1 MRPLT
6 LAAILSLATTA
17 SAALPPPPQNL
28 VDFPISYDPAA
39 PGPFAANS
47 LLPAPAAINGPI
59 TVHDGHF
66 YSGDT
71 RTRFVGVNFC
81 FGASFPTHADA
92 DIVAVRLARFGINIV
107 RFHHMDTQPFPAGL
121 FDGNTGQLSNEALD
135 RLDYL
140 IAALKKNGIYANINL
155 HVSHS
160 FSRALKLPGAD
171 EAPTADKLIDLFDP
185 TLIEAEKNYARTL
198 LTHVN
203 PYTGNAYTAEPAVA
217 MIEINNEN
225 SIFTWSGEK
234 GIEDLPAPFLAE
246 LQQQWNEWLKNKY
259 TSRDVLETSWNT
271 GVEPLGPNVLND
283 SPLATAGT
291 PNSAWHLEQ
300 HDGAQMSATPLPN
313 NTGVR
318 INTTKLAGPS
328 WHLQFNQSG
337 LALRKNRQYALTFNA
352 AIPATTD
359 SKTPPAPRK
368 IAVSA
373 SQAHDP
379 WHNLGLAADATL
391 TTQPRQFTFYFTAN
405 DSDDN
410 ARISFALGEALGP
423 IDLSNITLTPGGQQG
438 LAPDEDFT
446 GANQEGIPTVRLKSA
461 ETPMT
466 PARNHDWFDFLQSVD
481 ERYFTTMRD
490 FLKNDLHAHAPITG
504 TIGLGALGTLSQSQ
518 MDFVDAH
525 AYWQHPHFPGH
536 QWDPHNWLVPN
547 TPMVDSPTFGTLP
560 GIAAIRVAGKPF
572 TVTEYNHPAPSDW
585 REESVPMLA
594 TIAALQDW
602 DAIFL
607 FDYSSSVHYERD
619 HINDFFDIEGDP
631 ARMLLMPVAA
641 RIFLSGAI
649 HPLPLA
655 APIDITRAESI
666 DNASRFFYNLWPQL
680 EALHQ
685 LTPDVILHRRLAI
698 TFDQAPKPIGPA
710 IDNRLSW
717 TTGDPAT
724 GQFALHDEH
733 AALFVGFPNNKD
745 IPLGPVHLTDIQS
758 PFLVATLT
766 AQNPTEPLATSNH
779 LLLTL
784 GARVE
789 NHNMR
794 WNEDR
799 TTVGTQ
805 WGKGPTQIEVLNATL
820 QLPPTYTLTPL
831 DSAGKP
837 LSNPLT
843 GNIDLSTTHTMLYQI
858 DRATQ

>member
-6 LAAILSLATTA
+6 IAALLSLATTA
-17 SAALPPPPQNL
+17 SAALPAPPQNL
-28 VDFPISYDPAA
+28 VDFPMNYAPTA

-59 TVHDGHF
+59 TARDGHF
-66 YSGDT
+66 FSGNT
-71 RTRFVGVNFC
+71 RTRFLGVNFC
-81 FGASFPTHADA
+81 FAASFPTHADA
-92 DIVAVRLARFGINIV
+92 DIVAARLARFGINIV
-107 RFHHMDTQPFPAGL
+107 RFHHMDTQPYPGGL
-121 FDGNTGQLSNEALD
+121 FEGNTDQLSKEALD

-140 IAALKKNGIYANINL
+140 IAALKKNGIYANLNL

-160 FSRALKLPGAD
+160 FSRALKLPGAN

-185 TLIEAEKNYARTL
+185 TLIEAEKKYAREL

-203 PYTGNAYTAEPAVA
+203 PYTGSAYTAEPAVA

-225 SIFTWSGEK
+225 SLFTWTGEK

-259 TSRDVLETSWNT
+259 PSRDALETAWNA
-271 GVEPLGPNVLND
+271 GVEPVGPNILSD
-283 SPLATAGT
+283 SPLATAGQ
-291 PNSAWHLEQ
+291 PNSVWHVEQ
-300 HDGAQMSATPLPN
+300 HDGAQMSATPQPD

-318 INTTKLAGPS
+318 LTATKLSGPS
-328 WHLQFNQSG
+328 WHLQINPSH
-337 LALRKNRQYALTFNA
+337 LSLKKDRQYTLTFNA
-352 AIPATTD
+352 AVPANAD
-359 SKTPPAPRK
+359 PKNPRK
-368 IAVSA
+368 ITISA

-391 TTQPRQFTFYFTAN
+391 TAQPRQFTFYFTAN
-405 DSDDN
+405 DTDNN
-410 ARISFALGEALGP
+410 ARISFALGDALGP

-438 LAPDEDFT
+438 LQPDEDFT
-446 GANQEGIPTVRLKSA
+446 GANQQGIPTVRLKSA

-466 PARNHDWFDFLQSVD
+466 PARTHDWFTFLQSVD
-481 ERYFTTMRD
+481 QNYFTSMRD

-525 AYWQHPHFPGH
+525 AYWQHPHFPGR
-536 QWDPHNWLVPN
+536 QWDSHNWTVPN
-547 TPMVDSPTFGTLP
+547 TPMVDSPTLGTFPAL
-560 GIAAIRVAGKPF
+560 AAIRVAGKPF
-572 TVTEYNHPAPSDW
+572 AITEYNHPAPSDW

-607 FDYSSSVHYERD
+607 FDYSSNAHYERD

-631 ARMLLMPVAA
+631 ARMLLMPIAA
-641 RIFLSGAI
+641 RIFLSGAVK
-649 HPLPLA
+649 PLPTA
-655 APIDITRAESI
+655 VPILFTKSESI
-666 DNASRFFYNLWPQL
+666 DNANRFFYNLWPQL
-680 EALHQ
+680 EALHH
-685 LTPDVILHRRLAI
+685 LTPNVLLQQQLVIA
-698 TFDQAPKPIGPA
+698 FDRTPGNIEGFSTNP
-710 IDNRLSW
+710 LSW
-717 TTGDPAT
+717 TTADPGT
-724 GQFALHDEH
+724 GQFTLHDPH
-733 AALFVGFPNNKD
+733 AAVYVGFPQNKD
-745 IPLGPVHLTDIQS
+745 IPLGPLTLTHIDS

-766 AQNPTEPLATSNH
+766 PQNPTEPLATTNH

-789 NHNMR
+789 NHNMK

-805 WGKGPTQIEVLNATL
+805 WGKGPTQIEPINATL
-820 QLPPTYTLTPL
+820 QLPTNYTLTPL
-831 DSAGKP
+831 DSAGNP
-837 LSNPLT
+837 LNNPLT
-843 GNIDLSTTHTMLYQI
+843 GTIDLSTTHTMLYQI
-858 DRATQ
+858 DRSPQ